1 MVDYHANDLWHRN
14 PFLITLF
21 LVEAIC
27 LAFFASAADYA
38 NAADEGDVYDEVQRY
53 YGMYQDVHC
62 MIFIGFGFL
71 MTFLRKNGFNALGQ
85 TFLLGA
91 LSIQLGIMFE
101 VLAHSWFEG
110 HEAHVTLTL
119 KHLIRG
125 DFAAGAVLIS
135 MGAVLGRATWT
146 QLIWMAFFELIFYSI
161 NEYIGVEKFEAV
173 DMGGSMFV
181 HTFGAFFGLAFSTM
195 LGVPTEEEEEQ
206 GEEVSIY
213 HSDMFAMVGTI
224 FLWMFWPSFN
234 GALAGDQ
241 YHQQERVVINTVL
254 ALTCSCI
261 SAFFWSHF
269 YCGKLDMVHI
279 QNASLAGG
287 VAVGSSSDMVVGP
300 WGAIVIGLAGGFIS
314 VSGYVML
321 TPRLNALGIY
331 DVCGINNLHGMPGV
345 LGAVAGAISA
355 ASASEEKYGQHI
367 GDIFVARSHGRTA
380 AEQGWYQAAALGV
393 TLLFAIGG
401 GVITGGIVNA
411 STDRKRHLFQDID
424 TWELP
429 HTGYANTTDAGSSH
443 GKHSESEEMQKEIVE
458 MQQDTN
464 I

>member
-1 MVDYHANDLWHRN
+1 MVDYHANDLWHKN

-27 LAFFASAADYA
+27 LAFFASAADYSDA
-38 NAADEGDVYDEVQRY
+38 SAGGSGDQEVQKY
-53 YGMYQDVHC
+53 YAMFQDVHV

-91 LSIQLGIMFE
+91 LSIQMGIMFE
-101 VLAHSWFEG
+101 VLVHAWFTG
-110 HEAHVTLTL
+110 HEATVTLTMT
-119 KHLIRG
+119 HLIRG

-135 MGAVLGRATWT
+135 MGAVLGRVTWT

-161 NEYIGVEKFEAV
+161 NEYIGVNEFQAV

-181 HTFGAFFGLAFSTM
+181 HTFGAFFGLAFSTVM
-195 LGVPTEEEEEQ
+195 GPPTEEEEEVGG
-206 GEEVSIY
+206 GESSIY
-213 HSDMFAMVGTI
+213 HSDMFAMVGTL

-234 GALAGDQ
+234 GALAGEH

-287 VAVGSSSDMVVGP
+287 VAVGSSSDLVVGP
-300 WGAIVIGLAGGFIS
+300 WAAIVIGLAGGFIS
-314 VSGYVML
+314 VSGYHYL
-321 TPRLNALGIY
+321 TPKMNKWGIY
-331 DVCGINNLHGMPGV
+331 DVCGVHNLHGMPGI
-345 LGAVAGAISA
+345 LGAVAGALSA
-355 ASASEEKYGQHI
+355 ATADEQKYGQNI
-367 GDIFVARSHGRTA
+367 GSIFAAREGGARSA
-380 AEQGWYQAAALGV
+380 SAQGWYQAAALGC
-393 TLLFAIGG
+393 TLAFSIGG
-401 GVITGGIVNA
+401 GIITGFVVRA
-411 STDRKRHLFQDID
+411 ATDRKKHFYSDID
-424 TWELP
+424 SWELP
-429 HTGYANTTDAGSSH
+429 HHTGFANTYGDH
-443 GKHSESEEMQKEIVE
+443 KHVPQKEEEVE
-458 MQQDTN
+458 MHDGSK

>member
-1 MVDYHANDLWHRN
+1 MVDYHSHEDFHTN

-21 LVEAIC
+21 LVELTCVI
-27 LAFFASAADYA
+27 FFALAADYA
-38 NAADEGDVYDEVQRY
+38 NANDEGDIYEEVQRY
-53 YGMYQDVHC
+53 YPMYQDVHV

-91 LSIQLGIMFE
+91 LSIQMGIMFE
-101 VLAHSWFEG
+101 ACVHGWFSG
-110 HEAHVTLTL
+110 HGVHVTLTM
-119 KHLIRG
+119 KEMIRG

-181 HTFGAFFGLAFSTM
+181 HTFGAYFGLAFSYVM
-195 LGVPTEEEEEQ
+195 EPPTKEEEEE
-206 GEEVSIY
+206 GEEESIY

-234 GALAGDQ
+234 GALAGDA

-254 ALTCSCI
+254 ALTCSAI
-261 SAFFWSHF
+261 SAFFWSHY

-279 QNASLAGG
+279 QNSSLAGG
-287 VAVGSSSDMVVGP
+287 VAIGSSSDLVVGP
-300 WGAIVIGLAGGFIS
+300 YGAIIIGLVGGFIS
-314 VSGYVML
+314 CSGYVFL
-321 TPRLNALGIY
+321 TPKLNSSGIY
-331 DVCGINNLHGMPGV
+331 DVCGIHNLHGMPGV

-355 ASASEEKYGQHI
+355 SLASEEEYGSHI
-367 GDIFVARSHGRTA
+367 KDIFAARGDGRSA
-380 AEQGWYQAAALGV
+380 SAQGWYQAATLGV
-393 TLLFAIGG
+393 TLAFSIGG
-401 GVITGGIVNA
+401 GLFTGFVVKA
-411 STDRKRHLFQDID
+411 ATDRKRNLFKDED
-424 TWELP
+424 TWKLP
-429 HTGYANTTDAGSSH
+429 HHTQYDNTYGAGHDTHKAGTG
-443 GKHSESEEMQKEIVE
+443 VE
-458 MQQDTN
+458 MPAVR

>member
-1 MVDYHANDLWHRN
+1 MVDYHANDLWHKN

-27 LAFFASAADYA
+27 LAFFASAANYT
-38 NAADEGDVYDEVQRY
+38 NAVDEGDGYDEVQRY
-53 YGMYQDVHC
+53 YAMYQDVHV

-91 LSIQLGIMFE
+91 LSIQMGIMFE
-101 VLAHSWFEG
+101 VLCHGWFEG
-110 HEAHVTLTL
+110 HKATVTLTL
-119 KHLIRG
+119 KQLIRG

-146 QLIWMAFFELIFYSI
+146 QLIWMAFFELIFYSL

-181 HTFGAFFGLAFSTM
+181 HTFGAYFGLAFSTM
-195 LGVPTEEEEEQ
+195 LGAPTEEEEEQ
-206 GEEVSIY
+206 GDESSIY
-213 HSDMFAMVGTI
+213 HSDMFAMVGTL

-287 VAVGSSSDMVVGP
+287 VAVGSSSDLVVGP
-300 WGAIVIGLAGGFIS
+300 WAAILIGLAGGFIS

-321 TPRLNALGIY
+321 TPRLNELGIY
-331 DVCGINNLHGMPGV
+331 DVCGVHNLHGMPGI

-355 ASASEEKYGQHI
+355 AAASEEEYGQHI
-367 GDIFVARSHGRTA
+367 GDIFAARSHGRSA
-380 AEQGWYQAAALGV
+380 SDQGWYQAATLGV
-393 TLLFAIGG
+393 TLLFSIGG
-401 GVITGGIVNA
+401 GVITGGIVRA
-411 STDRKRHLFQDID
+411 VTDRKLHLFQDID

-429 HTGYANTTDAGSSH
+429 HTGYANTTQVGAGSPH
-443 GKHSESEEMQKEIVE
+443 GKHVETVELQK
-458 MQQDTN
+458 DTN

>member
-1 MVDYHANDLWHRN
+1 VEFDERFAIPATAIQEQAEHASD
-14 PFLITLF
+14 
-21 LVEAIC
+21 
-27 LAFFASAADYA
+27 
-38 NAADEGDVYDEVQRY
+38 
-53 YGMYQDVHC
+53 
-62 MIFIGFGFL
+62 
-71 MTFLRKNGFNALGQ
+71 
-85 TFLLGA
+85 
-91 LSIQLGIMFE
+91 
-101 VLAHSWFEG
+101 
-110 HEAHVTLTL
+110 
-119 KHLIRG
+119 
-125 DFAAGAVLIS
+125 
-135 MGAVLGRATWT
+135 
-146 QLIWMAFFELIFYSI
+146 
-161 NEYIGVEKFEAV
+161 
-173 DMGGSMFV
+173 
-181 HTFGAFFGLAFSTM
+181 
-195 LGVPTEEEEEQ
+195 EEEEEQ

-287 VAVGSSSDMVVGP
+287 VAVGSSSDLVVGP
-300 WGAIVIGLAGGFIS
+300 WGAIVIGLVAGCIS
-314 VSGYVML
+314 VSGYVYL

-429 HTGYANTTDAGSSH
+429 HTGYANTTDAGSPH
-443 GKHSESEEMQKEIVE
+443 GKHIESEEMQKEIVE

>member
-1 MVDYHANDLWHRN
+1 MVDYHSHDLWHTN

-38 NAADEGDVYDEVQRY
+38 GADDTGSATHEVQKY
-53 YGMYQDVHC
+53 YAMYQDVHV

-91 LSIQLGIMFE
+91 LSIQMGIMFE
-101 VLAHSWFEG
+101 TCVHGWWLG
-110 HEAHVTLTL
+110 HDATVTLTL
-119 KHLIRG
+119 KNLIRG

-146 QLIWMAFFELIFYSI
+146 QLIWMAFFELIFYSL
-161 NEYIGVEKFEAV
+161 NETIGVVEFQAV

-181 HTFGAFFGLAFSTM
+181 HTFGAYFGLAFSSV
-195 LGVPTEEEEEQ
+195 LGNPTEEEEKKGDEA
-206 GEEVSIY
+206 SIY
-213 HSDMFAMVGTI
+213 HSDMFAMVGSI

-234 GALAGDQ
+234 GALAGEHF
-241 YHQQERVVINTVL
+241 HQQERVVINTVL

-287 VAVGSSSDMVVGP
+287 VAVGSSSDLVVGP
-300 WGAIVIGLAGGFIS
+300 WAAIVIGLCAGFLS
-314 VSGYVML
+314 VSGYHYL
-321 TPRLNALGIY
+321 TPRLNNLGIY
-331 DVCGINNLHGMPGV
+331 DVCGINNLHGMPGI

-355 ASASEEKYGQHI
+355 ASASEVKYGDNI
-367 GDIFVARSHGRTA
+367 DKIFAARANGARSA
-380 AEQGWYQAAALGV
+380 SSQGWYQAAALGC
-393 TLLFAIGG
+393 TLAFAIGG
-401 GVITGGIVNA
+401 GIITGFIVRA
-411 STDRKRHLFQDID
+411 TTERKRHIFQDVD

-429 HTGYANTTDAGSSH
+429 HHTGYGANTAEEAKHLEQIEMPDKQGEHGS
-443 GKHSESEEMQKEIVE
+443 
-458 MQQDTN
+458 N